1 MQLEGTRVMRRM
13 TATLL
18 ALAVSAVVAH
28 AQAKPKPA
36 PAPAPAPPPQQVS
49 SQEAETLNLS
59 AYAELLRSDVQAQK
73 IAIVTMVMGFDD
85 TEDKAFWPIYRQ
97 YNAEMAKLGDER
109 LALIAEYA
117 RVYGSIT
124 NEVAQQIMTRAIAL
138 EGQRRAALEKCT
150 DQVKTALSPKM
161 ALKFLQVEHQLQL
174 IIDLQ
179 IAASL
184 PVVQ

>member
-1 MQLEGTRVMRRM
+1 MIRRT

-18 ALAVSAVVAH
+18 ALAVSVSGVIAH
-28 AQAKPKPA
+28 AQTKQA
-36 PAPAPAPPPQQVS
+36 PAPAPAQPPKQVDAQQ
-49 SQEAETLNLS
+49 AKTLNLS

-73 IAIVTMVMGFDD
+73 IAILTQVMGFTEAED
-85 TEDKAFWPIYRQ
+85 TKFWPIYRE
-97 YNAEMAKLGDER
+97 YNTEMTKLGDER
-109 LALIAEYA
+109 VALIEEYA
-117 RVYGSIT
+117 NAYGNISDDT
-124 NEVAQQIMTRAIAL
+124 AQKLMTRAIDL
-138 EGQRRAALEKCT
+138 DTRRRAALEKCAN
-150 DQVKTALSPKM
+150 QVKTALSPKM

>member
-1 MQLEGTRVMRRM
+1 VIRPR
-13 TATLL
+13 TATLI

-28 AQAKPKPA
+28 GQATQQPA
-36 PAPAPAPPPQQVS
+36 PASASAPKQLSEQQ
-49 SQEAETLNLS
+49 AETLNLS

-73 IAIVTMVMGFDD
+73 IAILTQVMDFDEA
-85 TEDKAFWPIYRQ
+85 EDKAFWPIYRE

-109 LALIAEYA
+109 VALVTEYA
-117 RVYGSIT
+117 RVYGNIT
-124 NEVAQQIMTRAIAL
+124 NDVAQQLMTRAIDVD
-138 EGQRRAALEKCT
+138 GRRRAALEKCT
-150 DQVKTALSPKM
+150 NQVKTALSPKM